1 MLNRSMATA
10 HLTRAAT
17 TNGCLGVNQLRS
29 DQLRKRNWGLSMIQV
44 TTISYHSPP
53 DPRHKAYKVI
63 YNTGEKENCYHF
75 PVNADHGGP
84 GLIIR
89 KEMGEN

>member
-1 MLNRSMATA
+1 
-10 HLTRAAT
+10 
-17 TNGCLGVNQLRS
+17 
-29 DQLRKRNWGLSMIQV
+29 MIQV

-53 DPRHKAYKVI
+53 DPRHEAYKVI